1 MTDLLKGLLAQ
12 ALMAGLML
20 AGWGYD
26 IEGARNVAAF
36 GVWCV
41 LLPVGLCAMFSPDW
55 AKEAAAGPR
64 RTVHVLHVTGMA
76 VQTGT
81 LLTLIWHG
89 WTATGVAFGVFMLA
103 GAMYRQQ
110 VAKYRAELEQGAADK
125 LRPAADK
132 A

>member
-1 MTDLLKGLLAQ
+1 MTDLMKGLLAQ

-20 AGWGYD
+20 AGWWYD

-36 GVWCV
+36 AVWCV
-41 LLPVGLCAMFSPDW
+41 LLPTGLCAMAADDW
-55 AKEAAAGPR
+55 AKKTAAAGR
-64 RTVHVLHVTGMA
+64 HRTQHVLRVTGLA

-89 WTATGVAFGVFMLA
+89 WTATGVAFGIFMLG
-103 GAMYRQQ
+103 GAVYRQQ
-110 VAKYRAELEQGAADK
+110 VAKYRAELA
-125 LRPAADK
+125 K